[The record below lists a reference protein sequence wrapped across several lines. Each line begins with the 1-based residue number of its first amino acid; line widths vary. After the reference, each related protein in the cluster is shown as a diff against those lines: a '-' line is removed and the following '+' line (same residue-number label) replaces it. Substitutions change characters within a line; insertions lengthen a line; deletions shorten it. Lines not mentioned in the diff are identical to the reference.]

1 MLGTMETG
9 TDRTRRRLPIAGAL
23 ACLLIAGCAGAKD
36 TDRMQHKT
44 PQQAAAAFLPEVEQV
59 LAGLTVQRESM
70 EVRANRCE
78 GQRGETA
85 DDLFYIWVGLRGLA
99 PGNDIAAQIEATH
112 ARWQAQ
118 GWEITRFRHLDS
130 GGVNLTALDPA
141 SGNTYTLDSGFKPAP
156 EAYLAAFF
164 NTPCF
169 QSPEGKVAFGE
180 IQVSA
185 IN

>member
-1 MLGTMETG
+1 MLDAMETRI
-9 TDRTRRRLPIAGAL
+9 DRGRQRLPIAGAL

-36 TDRMQHKT
+36 TDPMQHKT
-44 PQQAAAAFLPEVEQV
+44 PQQAAADFLPEVEQV
-59 LAGLTVQRESM
+59 LAGLTIQRESM

-85 DDLFYIWVGLRGLA
+85 DELFYIWVGLRGLA
-99 PGNDIAAQIEATH
+99 PGNDIASQIEATH

-118 GWEITRFRHLDS
+118 GWEITRFRHLDG
-130 GGVNLTALDPA
+130 GGVNLTAIDPD

-164 NTPCF
+164 NTPCL

-180 IQVSA
+180 IQLPA
-185 IN
+185 P

>member
-1 MLGTMETG
+1 MLSGMETP
-9 TDRTRRRLPIAGAL
+9 RERSPRRLPIAGTL
-23 ACLLIAGCAGAKD
+23 ACLLFAGCAGAED
-36 TDRMQHKT
+36 PDPMQTRT
-44 PQQAAAAFLPEVEQV
+44 PHQAATEFLPQVEAV
-59 LAGLTVQRESM
+59 LAGLSVERESF

-78 GQRGETA
+78 GAQGETR

-118 GWEITRFRHLDS
+118 GWEITRFRKLDS
-130 GGVNLTALDPA
+130 GGVNLTATDPA

-169 QSPEGKVAFGE
+169 QSPEGQVAFGPL
-180 IQVSA
+180 QVPGF
-185 IN
+185 